1 VIVVTSMLPS
11 VSIAA
16 AQERVPTLI
25 YCGEL
30 FDRGYG
36 IGPVR
41 AFAGRR
47 LAALTARLADGIMAC
62 SGAVATQFAGT
73 ADTELEVVYPPV
85 SERYESGDRDGFRS
99 RHAIPADAPCIA
111 AVGYLTEGRGQD
123 ILIRAMQAVRA
134 AFPQA
139 RLVIAGEPFPRPQ
152 DRAYRQYLVGLVSQ
166 LKLQDAVVLAGHVD
180 NVADVYAAADLV
192 VNPVRV
198 NEAFG
203 RVPFEAA
210 VAGRPAVVTRV
221 GAVPELLRD
230 GESALIVSPDDAA
243 AIAAGVIRLLNDEQL
258 AARLVAG
265 ARDVVAERL
274 TPEQSLAGFRRVL
287 ERTVGHPI

>member
-1 VIVVTSMLPS
+1 MLPAA
-11 VSIAA
+11 SIAA

-47 LAALTARLADGIMAC
+47 LATLTGRLADGIMAC
-62 SGAVATQFAGT
+62 SQAVASQFAGT
-73 ADTELEVVYPPV
+73 PDTEIEVVYPPV
-85 SERYESGDRDGFRS
+85 SDRYASGDGEGFRS
-99 RHAIPADAPCIA
+99 RHAIPADAPCVA

-123 ILIRAMQAVRA
+123 LLIRAMPAVRA

-139 RLVIAGEPFPRPQ
+139 RLVIAGESFPRPQ
-152 DRAYRQYLVGLVSQ
+152 DRSYRQYLVGLISQ
-166 LKLQDAVVLAGHVD
+166 LKLQDAVTLPGHVD
-180 NVADVYAAADLV
+180 QVADVYAAADLV

-230 GESALIVSPDDAA
+230 GESAVIVPPDDAA
-243 AIAAGVIRLLNDEQL
+243 AIAAGVITLLNDEQL

-265 ARDVVAERL
+265 AREVVAERL
-274 TPEQSLAGFRRVL
+274 TPERSLAGFRSVL
-287 ERTVGHPI
+287 ERTLGRPIYPP